1 MFGRQV
7 TAWGSL
13 GAEFN
18 FTSNDLH
25 AVTWRLQIFKFRAF
39 LIFPVFFQT
48 LLSYS
53 LGQLDKRVLGG
64 WSPKQNGHGM
74 LRSTQPPP
82 TRGAPNL
89 IALCSLSGQA
99 GDVRS
104 VAERFQT
111 KDKMTPTM
119 IFFHLKIV
127 LKPLKVAI
135 SDSRDI
141 KNRILYNFGV
151 HLNRFSTL
159 SNLFFWAF
167 H

>member
-1 MFGRQV
+1 M
-7 TAWGSL
+7 
-13 GAEFN
+13 
-18 FTSNDLH
+18 
-25 AVTWRLQIFKFRAF
+25 
-39 LIFPVFFQT
+39 
-48 LLSYS
+48 
-53 LGQLDKRVLGG
+53 GG

-151 HLNRFSTL
+151 HLNRFSALNVHILTI
-159 SNLFFWAF
+159 SWRFLFFFRFCLLNNKAF
-167 H
+167 LHNPAFSLTEDVSDIR